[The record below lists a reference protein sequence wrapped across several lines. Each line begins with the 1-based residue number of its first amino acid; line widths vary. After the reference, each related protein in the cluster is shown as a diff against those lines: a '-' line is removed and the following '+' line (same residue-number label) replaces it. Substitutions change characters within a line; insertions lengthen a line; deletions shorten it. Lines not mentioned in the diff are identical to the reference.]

1 MSVSFVSSNRCSV
14 DTRNCFRTGLFGVKG
29 QTFFRDLL
37 ELEESLRNSID
48 NASDSQSAIVDERIA
63 KRQDHAEQD
72 GNRSKND
79 VQNDVT
85 LVDRARDSIN
95 SMATSTCKIHSNIQL
110 ERKVNAP
117 CLRDAV
123 AERSIGPRKMLTT
136 DQQNQVS
143 KSTQT
148 EYVYVI
154 RAVRSCPVRRRR
166 LPLHLQ
172 LHRLVSG
179 RDAVCSK
186 TAYASLNLSTYIF
199 RKASDNLIYE
209 KGKASRSPSYIPSP
223 ERHRWKY
230 VTPSKVK

>member
-1 MSVSFVSSNRCSV
+1 MKVVGKNTRQTRHQFRQRGGGIERYRSTYDRHGIEEASKERTGDVEEVSFRYGERARKKKVQQRKQVCSMFVSFVSSNRCSV

-63 KRQDHAEQD
+63 KRQDRAEQD

-85 LVDRARDSIN
+85 LLDRVHDSIN

-117 CLRDAV
+117 CLKDAV
-123 AERSIGPRKMLTT
+123 AERSIGPRK
-136 DQQNQVS
+136 
-143 KSTQT
+143 
-148 EYVYVI
+148 YV
-154 RAVRSCPVRRRR
+154 VRR
-166 LPLHLQ
+166 
-172 LHRLVSG
+172 
-179 RDAVCSK
+179 
-186 TAYASLNLSTYIF
+186 I
-199 RKASDNLIYE
+199 I
-209 KGKASRSPSYIPSP
+209 
-223 ERHRWKY
+223 
-230 VTPSKVK
+230 

>member
-1 MSVSFVSSNRCSV
+1 MKVVGKNTRQTRHQFRQRGGGIERYRSTYDRHGVEEASKERTGDVEEVSFRYGERTCKKKAQQRKQVCSMSVSFVSSNRCSV

-123 AERSIGPRKMLTT
+123 AERSIGPRK
-136 DQQNQVS
+136 
-143 KSTQT
+143 
-148 EYVYVI
+148 YV
-154 RAVRSCPVRRRR
+154 VRR
-166 LPLHLQ
+166 
-172 LHRLVSG
+172 
-179 RDAVCSK
+179 
-186 TAYASLNLSTYIF
+186 I
-199 RKASDNLIYE
+199 I
-209 KGKASRSPSYIPSP
+209 
-223 ERHRWKY
+223 
-230 VTPSKVK
+230 